1 MMVAMALACNPS
13 VLIADEP
20 VTALDVTIQAQIL
33 DLIKELRDRTGA
45 SVLLI
50 THDMGVVAETCDR
63 VAVMYLGKIVE
74 MGPLAS
80 IFETPKHPYTVG
92 LFASIPRLE
101 ETVEW
106 LQPIPGTVPSPL
118 NLPTGCRFFS
128 RCPHAMPRC
137 AEMEPPTVETAASTS
152 GGLFPLRVGRPGM
165 SVPLLETRG
174 LVKHFPV
181 EGTREIVHAVDDVDL
196 AVAKGETLGL
206 VGESGCGKTTV
217 GRLVLRLVEATAG
230 ELLLDGRDLARIS
243 TGELRRLRARMQ
255 IVFQD
260 PFSSLNPR
268 MTVQTLLDRPM
279 QLHLNLSAAAR
290 AARVGDLLE
299 KVGLQREH
307 RSRYPHEFS
316 GGQRQRIAV
325 ARALS
330 VNPDFIV
337 LDEPTSALD
346 VSVQA
351 QILNLLK
358 RLQRDHGL
366 TFLFISHNLSV
377 VRHMSDRIAVMYLG
391 QLVEVAT
398 RETLFTA
405 PLHPYTRALI
415 SAIPALTPQARR
427 ERIRLAG
434 DVPSAIRVPAG
445 CRFHTRC
452 PFAEARCLRE
462 PAALRQVAAPGKE
475 PHQVRCHLVP

>member
-1 MMVAMALACNPS
+1 MNP
-13 VLIADEP
+13 
-20 VTALDVTIQAQIL
+20 
-33 DLIKELRDRTGA
+33 
-45 SVLLI
+45 
-50 THDMGVVAETCDR
+50 
-63 VAVMYLGKIVE
+63 
-74 MGPLAS
+74 
-80 IFETPKHPYTVG
+80 
-92 LFASIPRLE
+92 
-101 ETVEW
+101 
-106 LQPIPGTVPSPL
+106 
-118 NLPTGCRFFS
+118 
-128 RCPHAMPRC
+128 
-137 AEMEPPTVETAASTS
+137 
-152 GGLFPLRVGRPGM
+152 
-165 SVPLLETRG
+165 PLLEIRG
-174 LVKHFPV
+174 LVKHFAV
-181 EGTREIVHAVDDVDL
+181 EGTREIVHAVDGVTL
-196 AVAKGETLGL
+196 GVATGETLGL

-217 GRLVLRLVEATAG
+217 GRLVLRLLEATAG
-230 ELLLDGRDLARIS
+230 ELLLDGRDLVRLPA
-243 TGELRRLRARMQ
+243 GELRRLRARMQ

-268 MTVQTLLDRPM
+268 MTVETLLERPM
-279 QLHLNLSAAAR
+279 QIHLDLSAAAR
-290 AARVGDLLE
+290 TARVGELLE
-299 KVGLQREH
+299 KVGLRGEH

-316 GGQRQRIAV
+316 GGQRQRIAI

-366 TFLFISHNLSV
+366 TYLFISHNLSV

-391 QLVEVAT
+391 QLVEVAS
-398 RETLFTA
+398 RDELFTS

-434 DVPSAIRVPAG
+434 DVPSAMRVPAG

-452 PFAEARCLRE
+452 PFAEARCRAE
-462 PAALRQVAAPGKE
+462 VPAFRPVAGGGEVPR
-475 PHQVRCHLVP
+475 QVRCHLVP

>member
-1 MMVAMALACNPS
+1 MNP
-13 VLIADEP
+13 
-20 VTALDVTIQAQIL
+20 
-33 DLIKELRDRTGA
+33 
-45 SVLLI
+45 
-50 THDMGVVAETCDR
+50 
-63 VAVMYLGKIVE
+63 
-74 MGPLAS
+74 
-80 IFETPKHPYTVG
+80 
-92 LFASIPRLE
+92 
-101 ETVEW
+101 
-106 LQPIPGTVPSPL
+106 
-118 NLPTGCRFFS
+118 
-128 RCPHAMPRC
+128 
-137 AEMEPPTVETAASTS
+137 
-152 GGLFPLRVGRPGM
+152 
-165 SVPLLETRG
+165 PLLEIRG
-174 LVKHFPV
+174 LVKHFAV
-181 EGTREIVHAVDDVDL
+181 EGTREIVHAVDGVTL
-196 AVAKGETLGL
+196 GVATGETLGL

-217 GRLVLRLVEATAG
+217 GRLVLRLLEATAG
-230 ELLLDGRDLARIS
+230 ELLLDARDLVRLPA
-243 TGELRRLRARMQ
+243 GELRRLRARMQ

-268 MTVQTLLDRPM
+268 MTVETLLERPM
-279 QLHLNLSAAAR
+279 QIHLDLSAAAR
-290 AARVGDLLE
+290 TARVGELLE
-299 KVGLQREH
+299 KVGLRGEH

-316 GGQRQRIAV
+316 GGQRQRIAI

-366 TFLFISHNLSV
+366 TYLFISHNLSV

-391 QLVEVAT
+391 QLVEVAS
-398 RETLFTA
+398 RDELFTS

-434 DVPSAIRVPAG
+434 DVPSAMRVPAG

-452 PFAEARCLRE
+452 PFAEERCRNE
-462 PAALRQVAAPGKE
+462 MPAFRPVAGGGTVPR
-475 PHQVRCHLVP
+475 QVRCHLVP

>member
-1 MMVAMALACNPS
+1 
-13 VLIADEP
+13 
-20 VTALDVTIQAQIL
+20 
-33 DLIKELRDRTGA
+33 
-45 SVLLI
+45 
-50 THDMGVVAETCDR
+50 
-63 VAVMYLGKIVE
+63 
-74 MGPLAS
+74 
-80 IFETPKHPYTVG
+80 
-92 LFASIPRLE
+92 
-101 ETVEW
+101 
-106 LQPIPGTVPSPL
+106 
-118 NLPTGCRFFS
+118 
-128 RCPHAMPRC
+128 
-137 AEMEPPTVETAASTS
+137 
-152 GGLFPLRVGRPGM
+152 M

-268 MTVQTLLDRPM
+268 MTVQTLLERPM

-427 ERIRLAG
+427 GTILALLG
-434 DVPSAIRVPAG
+434 TSPAPFGCPRAAGFTRAAPSRRPSAPAS
-445 CRFHTRC
+445 
-452 PFAEARCLRE
+452 LR
-462 PAALRQVAAPGKE
+462 R
-475 PHQVRCHLVP
+475 